1 MANHFN
7 ILTWKIPWTEESGKL
22 QSKGLQRVG
31 HDWPQHSTYYNPVDY
46 MLTFRF
52 MLTREIAQSVRMD
65 AINGYIVQRRK
76 VRHRDVK

>member
-7 ILTWKIPWTEESGKL
+7 ILTWKIPVRVQGSA
-22 QSKGLQRVG
+22 KGLTWVTG
-31 HDWPQHSTYYNPVDY
+31 SDMTDHSTAPIIILY
-46 MLTFRF
+46 LSSTFRF

-65 AINGYIVQRRK
+65 AINGCIVQRRK